1 MVAQQIEALNV
12 LIKLPHQKDE
22 VRLKLVKS
30 STAQIL
36 NDALQFS
43 SSKCLTNLDFY
54 FNGKK
59 LTGEERLL
67 DLAAEDNSLKL
78 DVKYKAYTTRD
89 ALRHIVA
96 VRDTIGFATETQDGM
111 SDFAVSTGNQFCDM
125 PLEPVQNAASSK
137 TQSTT
142 DSSSSKDG
150 QTESAAFDLSPE
162 EAQKFQQTVKEVLSH
177 SKSMREIMTTRSSI
191 VSPCVRSLQ
200 LSSYNPVP
208 AFFKSKGHLL
218 YLQIATLEGE
228 SFHVTATTG
237 GFYVSKSSANK
248 FDPAARDENSKLFV
262 SLIDVLS
269 SHSKNFGEHLK
280 RLGKRVSAVD
290 SVCHARPSTTFLCKP
305 WMVSTSPNSTGDY
318 SRFQL
323 NESDLNTERNFN
335 DEFQAIKDMT
345 SGDFQSI
352 IDSEKLTAKVYH
364 EFTETAVKD
373 AMSICSHDLVP
384 MNPEAPTQEQI
395 FLKNNIFYSY
405 VADVNGSYT
414 SIGGDA
420 AAFAASNQDL
430 QTVKLLQRVSLS
442 EVHYLLCAVVDF
454 GGRRVLAQTPVPGL
468 LSAMG
473 SVTKFNPESEE
484 VVTEDLNSDVNVVYG
499 LEEST
504 GEILYNQEFDDAL
517 ESFSQLLHLKS
528 HKIGKADIKISS
540 HSKGIVGADK
550 RKYILDLA
558 NSHPLDVNFVRKFY
572 DGVEENERYPHRQ
585 ALIRNDLVDK
595 WWANKIET
603 AGISFEKAFEEKMFA
618 FNTDAYVVEGIED
631 PLVEEI
637 SNYLTNEVITEVV
650 KEYASGSTSAPY
662 DGDHLTDSLHK
673 NGINMRY
680 LGHVVEL
687 AEKEL
692 KEQENK
698 HKAKLAE
705 VEAGN
710 QEYENWEKEY
720 LVKIEGLI
728 KERQAKINKLVGE
741 GKDIPEELKGD
752 LKLDDSEIRKPTK
765 SEPVVVNRDHLLC
778 LISVGHLEI
787 AARSLKHV
795 FRDFARDLPVSVI
808 SSLVAYFFNLLFGS
822 RYEEAPLPE
831 ILDEFYSQ
839 TEFSFSKITR
849 AQLFEAA
856 KEQARKRFRFDLS
869 DQILE
874 DLCQQSFSLMRA
886 VSKKFGVQW
895 VNRDYFFTMEDFEN
909 FKQTQD
915 KKIRSK
921 LTAPKYTFSPTDLA
935 VIPVVKDGQYQ
946 SLSGDNFWTQG
957 STLLNERQEDALVLL
972 NQALTIKEEV
982 NGIVHPSVAE
992 SYMAISTIYHTLNKL
1007 PDAVS
1012 FCRKACIIYERT
1024 KGTDSFELVRCL
1036 TNLAILEVSNK
1047 SPYNGACVL
1056 NRVVST
1062 VNALNLTVHP
1072 AIINA
1077 YTMLQQASLASK
1089 NAPLA
1094 IEVMK
1099 KLSTTILKIEDGHH
1113 SIAYGYNQSRIGD
1126 LCVTLKDYTSSLKAI
1141 SDAEAV
1147 FTRELGLNDETT
1159 AQCKQWVTGLRN
1171 VLQHQK
1177 QQQNLSQTQSAVNS
1191 GPTPAT
1197 TRKVKAPK
1205 AVKKDEKPNLELVNK
1220 SVDELLNY
1228 IEGDS
1233 AKKSKGGKKK
1243 NKK

>member
-1 MVAQQIEALNV
+1 MVSQQIEAITV
-12 LIKLPHQKDE
+12 LAKLPHQKDE

-30 STAQIL
+30 SKVQIL
-36 NDALQFS
+36 NNALQFS
-43 SSKCLTNLDFY
+43 SSKCLTNLEFY
-54 FNGKK
+54 ANGRK
-59 LTGEERLL
+59 LAGEEPLL
-67 DLAAEDNSLKL
+67 DLATDDLIKL

-89 ALRHIVA
+89 ALRHIAA
-96 VRDTIGFATETQDGM
+96 VRDTIGFSTETQDGI

-125 PLEPVQNAASSK
+125 PFEAVKTADSK
-137 TQSTT
+137 IEDAQAGST
-142 DSSSSKDG
+142 
-150 QTESAAFDLSPE
+150 AFDLSTE
-162 EAQKFQQTVKEVLSH
+162 EAQRFQQTVREVLN
-177 SKSMREIMTTRSSI
+177 KSRSIKEIMTTRSSI
-191 VSPCVRSLQ
+191 IAPCVRSLQ

-208 AFFKSKGHLL
+208 AFHKSKGHLL

-228 SFHVTATTG
+228 SFHVTVTTG
-237 GFYVSKSSANK
+237 GFYVSKSTANK
-248 FDPAARDENSKLFV
+248 FDPARRDENSKSFV
-262 SLIDVLS
+262 SLIDLIS

-280 RLGKRVSAVD
+280 RLGQRVSAVD
-290 SVCHARPSTTFLCKP
+290 SVAHARPSTTFLSKP
-305 WMVSTSPNSTGDY
+305 WMVSTSLNSTGDY

-345 SGDFQSI
+345 SSDFQSI

-364 EFTETAVKD
+364 EFTETAVQD
-373 AMSICSHDLVP
+373 AMSIVSHDLVP
-384 MNPEAPTQEQI
+384 MNPEAPTHEQI

-430 QTVKLLQRVSLS
+430 QTVRVLQRISMS
-442 EVHYLLCAVVDF
+442 EIHYLLCAVVDF

-473 SVTKFNPESEE
+473 SVTKIDPESGEAA
-484 VVTEDLNSDVNVVYG
+484 TEDLNSDVNVVYG

-504 GEILYNQEFDDAL
+504 GEILYDQEFDDAL
-517 ESFSQLLHLKS
+517 ESFAQLLHLKK
-528 HKIGKADIKISS
+528 HKVGESEIKISS

-572 DGVEENERYPHRQ
+572 DGIEEDQRYPHRQ
-585 ALIRNDLVDK
+585 TLIRNDLVDK
-595 WWANKIET
+595 WWANKIEA
-603 AGISFEKAFEEKMFA
+603 AGVTFEKAFEDKMFA
-618 FNTDAYVVEGIED
+618 FNPDAYVAQGVED
-631 PLVEEI
+631 SLVEEI
-637 SNYLTNEVITEVV
+637 SNYLTNDVITEVV
-650 KEYASGSTSAPY
+650 KEYALGNTSAPY

-680 LGHVVEL
+680 LGHIVEL
-687 AEKEL
+687 AENEL
-692 KEQENK
+692 KEQEEK
-698 HKAKLAE
+698 RKARLAE
-705 VEAGN
+705 VETGN
-710 QEYENWEKEY
+710 QEYEKWEKEY
-720 LVKIEGLI
+720 LI
-728 KERQAKINKLVGE
+728 KVEQQIKDRQAKINKLVGE

-752 LKLDDSEIRKPTK
+752 LKLDETEIRKPTK
-765 SEPVVVNRDHLLC
+765 SEPVVVNRDHLQC
-778 LISVGHLEI
+778 LIHVSHLEI
-787 AARSLKHV
+787 AARSFKHV
-795 FRDFARDLPVSVI
+795 FRNFARDLPVPVI
-808 SSLVAYFFNLLFGS
+808 SSLVAYFFNLLFGY
-822 RYEEAPLPE
+822 RYNGAPQSE
-831 ILDEFYSQ
+831 ILDEHFSQ
-839 TEFSFSKITR
+839 TEFKFSKISR
-849 AQLFEAA
+849 AQLFGFV

-869 DQILE
+869 DNILE
-874 DLCQQSFSLMRA
+874 GLCEQPFPLMRA
-886 VSKKFGVQW
+886 ISKKFGVQLL
-895 VNRDYFFTMEDFEN
+895 NRDYFFTVDEFES
-909 FKQTQD
+909 FKQSQD
-915 KKIRSK
+915 KKVRSK
-921 LTAPKYTFSPTDLA
+921 LVAPAHTFSPHDLA
-935 VIPVVKDGQYQ
+935 VIPIIKDGQYQ

-957 STLLNERQEDALVLL
+957 TNLLNEKQDDAVVLL

-992 SYMAISTIYHTLNKL
+992 SYMALSTVYHTLNKL
-1007 PDAVS
+1007 PEAVS

-1024 KGTDSFELVRCL
+1024 KGADSFELIRCL

-1047 SPYNGACVL
+1047 NPYNGACAL
-1056 NRVVST
+1056 KRVVST
-1062 VNALNLTVHP
+1062 VNALSLAVHP

-1099 KLSTTILKIEDGHH
+1099 KLSATILKIEDGNH

-1141 SDAEAV
+1141 SEAEVV

-1177 QQQNLSQTQSAVNS
+1177 QQQNLTQTQDAVNAGS
-1191 GPTPAT
+1191 PPTT
-1197 TRKVKAPK
+1197 SKNSKASK
-1205 AVKKDEKPNLELVNK
+1205 AAKNDHKSNPELANK
-1220 SVDELLNY
+1220 SVDELLNF
-1228 IEGDS
+1228 IEGGS
-1233 AKKSKGGKKK
+1233 AKKSKAGKKK
-1243 NKK
+1243 SKK